1 MMNILLGVGMLL
13 LLLLRWMMLSG
24 RKGYVSRSILINLN
38 LFLEFYHLYKQFR
51 LN

>member
-1 MMNILLGVGMLL
+1 MMNILLGVGM

-38 LFLEFYHLYKQFR
+38 LF
-51 LN
+51 

>member
-1 MMNILLGVGMLL
+1 MMNILLGVGML

-38 LFLEFYHLYKQFR
+38 LF
-51 LN
+51 